1 MSSFDARVGYK
12 LWFSRVLRHSNFNN
26 TLFQQFSVYWGH
38 PVYGYYSFVIDHII
52 MQLFTVDQYTQNLNK
67 AYLFIN
73 DLIFHVNSTRHVQGL
88 IVHVIVT
95 NFLLVV
101 SVFSQ
106 TAVGTFVYK
115 CTQLDTPRIGYTKNK
130 PTKKLTFL

>member
-1 MSSFDARVGYK
+1 
-12 LWFSRVLRHSNFNN
+12 
-26 TLFQQFSVYWGH
+26 
-38 PVYGYYSFVIDHII
+38 